1 VSPGPV
7 NTDRVNNDPV
17 GTGDPVLTRQHGST
31 LVITLNRPQARNAI
45 DRATAEAVARAMDE
59 LDSRDDLTAGVLA
72 GAGPAFCAGM
82 DLKAFLRG
90 ERPTAGDR
98 GFAGLVARPPVKP
111 LIAAVEGPALAGG
124 FEIVL
129 ACDLVVAAETAS
141 FGLPEVKRGLVAAG
155 GGLLRLQQR
164 VPFNLAVEWVLT
176 GAVVDAATAHRVH
189 LVNRLVAPGTA
200 VDTAL
205 ELAAVIAANAPLAV
219 RASKQILH
227 ESRDWPWPE
236 AFARQGP
243 IADVVRGSADAREGA
258 LAFTEKRPP
267 VWRGE

>member
-1 VSPGPV
+1 M
-7 NTDRVNNDPV
+7 NTAE
-17 GTGDPVLTRQHGST
+17 PVLTEQHGST
-31 LVITLNRPQARNAI
+31 LLVTINRPQARNAI
-45 DRATAEAVARAMDE
+45 DRATAEAIAQAMDE
-59 LDSRDDLTAGVLA
+59 LDNRGDLTAGVLT
-72 GAGPAFCAGM
+72 GTPPAFSAGM

-90 ERPTAGDR
+90 ERPVAGDR
-98 GFAGLVARPPVKP
+98 GFAGLVARPPAKP

-129 ACDLVVAAETAS
+129 ACDLVVAAENAT

-164 VPFNLAVEWVLT
+164 IPFNLAVEWVLT
-176 GAVVDAATAHRVH
+176 GAVVDAATAHEVH
-189 LVNRLVAPGTA
+189 LVNRLVPAGAA
-200 VDTAL
+200 VEAAL

-236 AFARQGP
+236 AFARQDP
-243 IADVVRGSADAREGA
+243 IARVASTSADAREGA
-258 LAFTEKRPP
+258 LAFTEKRAP